1 MNAVIHINI
10 PGDDGSVIVSG
21 HQFSPNASHWIFTT
35 IQVPFIVAT
44 TGADGPHPVSGHR
57 KFGLIRN
64 SNGSYTIYTRGVDRV
79 QDGLRAH
86 IFPGQEYMFKK
97 ADDLWESFQEGL
109 RSYIQDNNT
118 YANTVVKN
126 TPVTWRPNWA
136 KVRNVL
142 INNQPLSTLGCQ

>member
-86 IFPGQEYMFKK
+86 IFPVQEYMFKK

-109 RSYIQDNNT
+109 RSYIQNNS
-118 YANTVVKN
+118 YGNTITIN
-126 TPVTWRPNWA
+126 TPAKWRPKWQEA
-136 KVRNVL
+136 KNVL
-142 INNQPLSTLGCQ
+142 INNLPPSTLDECN